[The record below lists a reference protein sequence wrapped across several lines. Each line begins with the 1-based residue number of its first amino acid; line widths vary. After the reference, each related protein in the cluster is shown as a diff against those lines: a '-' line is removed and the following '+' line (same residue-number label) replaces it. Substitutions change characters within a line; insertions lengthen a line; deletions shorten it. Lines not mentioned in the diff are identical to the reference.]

1 MVIGK
6 RDAYTMMKRLNNSI
20 MRMFF
25 MVGLVFAV
33 VSWPV
38 QSSARPHVI
47 YASYKYIVGDNDTK
61 NDAKRICFIEAK
73 RRCLEKAG
81 TYIESQTVVRN
92 YKLTKDE
99 IRTYTAAIVK
109 VEVVSELVEFQHE
122 TLAIFM
128 TVRAEVE
135 TSELNK
141 RIREIK
147 NDRVLQ
153 KKITEQENQL
163 NRLERK
169 IRELQKKTFLP
180 NTPGISK
187 IRKERKKTLSTL
199 DKWER
204 LRRQTMANKRRKNIQ
219 ALRNVKEN
227 MTAYRVKYMIGKPY
241 TTFFSDRKIDGT
253 FDVACGYNGDYG
265 NVYVLY
271 MSTESSLY
279 PGYDKHMN
287 VQCMI
292 DARCFVLEHL
302 ECDLYPPQCK
312 YR

>member
-1 MVIGK
+1 
-6 RDAYTMMKRLNNSI
+6 MMNRLNNSI

-25 MVGLVFAV
+25 MVGVVFAV

-38 QSSARPHVI
+38 QSSARSHVI

-99 IRTYTAAIVK
+99 IRAYTAAIVR
-109 VEVVSELVEFQHE
+109 VEIVSELVEFQHE

-147 NDRVLQ
+147 NDRALQ
-153 KKITEQENQL
+153 KKLNEQENQL
-163 NRLERK
+163 DRLERK
-169 IRELQKKTFLP
+169 IRELQKKTFLS
-180 NTPGISK
+180 NTPGISE
-187 IRKERKKTLSTL
+187 IRKDCIFIECANDVTHLSHLLVLLSSRK
-199 DKWER
+199 DI
-204 LRRQTMANKRRKNIQ
+204 NIFFKSCKGL
-219 ALRNVKEN
+219 AL
-227 MTAYRVKYMIGKPY
+227 
-241 TTFFSDRKIDGT
+241 
-253 FDVACGYNGDYG
+253 
-265 NVYVLY
+265 L
-271 MSTESSLY
+271 TE
-279 PGYDKHMN
+279 
-287 VQCMI
+287 
-292 DARCFVLEHL
+292 
-302 ECDLYPPQCK
+302 
-312 YR
+312 